1 MNIAPDFTITDGW
14 QMLDFLIRIPAKLL
28 AWMLQNSTLAQA
40 TELGSFNGDGLGG
53 LVFSVFMWWLAYA
66 VLKAATTK

>member
-1 MNIAPDFTITDGW
+1 MRSIVCVAGKSEGFMNIAPDFTITDGW

-53 LVFSVFMWWLAYA
+53 S
-66 VLKAATTK
+66 

>member
-53 LVFSVFMWWLAYA
+53 S
-66 VLKAATTK
+66 